1 MFFKKVYLLITL
13 FVMLFAESAKAQ
25 TWNFISNGISDIDK
39 ANLTA
44 DKQNWIYD
52 ATNDRWSNATEIGN
66 SELIANGTKIEF
78 TKGLFITA
86 SVADAVRIDAK
97 KNCFT
102 MNKANS
108 VITIQNLS
116 KDQIVTVSCKTTSK
130 TSARGISVTN
140 VTPLSGFFNSTSLD
154 EQTNVGVVTED
165 GDISLVNDG
174 GIYVYSISVTDENP
188 DKPGEP
194 GVGSDNSVKLDV
206 TKNQMRITFVNSDI
220 KYYNTDEV
228 KVAMNKADNTITVTA
243 LNGAW
248 SDVFT
253 SSVSN
258 ISFAKAQTTGGG
270 GDIVNPDGAVEIL
283 EAKGWQESAY
293 IKWKPFVGAD
303 TYKVYVKGGQY
314 SDWMKLDDQLVR
326 DYGSYG
332 RADAVGLMAGS
343 YEFKVVPY
351 NGTTELS
358 ENANEVANLEV
369 INYSREGFAHKDM
382 SEGVG
387 AYNNDGT
394 LKAGA
399 HVIYVTANT
408 AKTVSLTLNSGTYT
422 GLQNIIY
429 GYQKNAGDKPLA
441 VRLVGK
447 ISASDMDSFGSSAE
461 GIQIKGKGA
470 YSPLHITI
478 EGIGDDATT
487 SGFGFLVRNSK
498 SVEFRNFSNMLCMD
512 DCISIDSDNSNIW
525 VHNMDF
531 FYGST
536 GGDSDQAKGDGT
548 VDIKGDSKY
557 ITVAYNHFW
566 DSGKSSLCG
575 MTSETGPNWI
585 TYHHNWFDHSDSR
598 HPRIRTMSVHIWN
611 NYYDGVAKY
620 GVGAAKKSNAFV
632 ESNYFRGTKYPMLIS
647 KQGTDISGDGTGTFS
662 GEDGGM
668 IKSYGNIFAEKP
680 SSFKYVTYQQNN
692 IEFDAYEAA
701 TRDEFVP
708 ASVTA
713 KQGGRGYD
721 NFDTDNS
728 LMYAYIPDAAA
739 DVPSVV
745 TGYYG
750 AGRLNHGDFTWDFT
764 GKDADYSV
772 DSALKSALNNYK
784 SGLVKIFGDES
795 ASSGETGG
803 ESGGDTDGE
812 TDSESG
818 ESSIISASVEC
829 NFESGAP
836 SNDAFTVTNGSYST
850 SRGTVT
856 VNGVTYKNALKID
869 SKVTVTFT
877 TDKEMMIT
885 LVLSS
890 QKANTIG
897 IDNIKFTADSNF
909 IVTTKLAAGS
919 HTIIKNG
926 SESALFYIAL
936 SDILE

>member
-1 MFFKKVYLLITL
+1 MKNTFFKTIYLLL
-13 FVMLFAESAKAQ
+13 VCFVVLLADKANAQ
-25 TWNFISNGISDIDK
+25 TWNFISNKVNDIDRT
-39 ANLTA
+39 NLNA
-44 DKQNWIYD
+44 DSQKWTYD
-52 ATNDRWSNATEIGN
+52 ATNDRWGNAKEITN
-66 SELIANGTKIEF
+66 AKLIANGAELEF
-78 TKGLFITA
+78 TKELFITA
-86 SVADAVRIDAK
+86 PVADAVRIDAK

-102 MNKANS
+102 LNKANS
-108 VITIQNLS
+108 AITIKNLS
-116 KDQIVTVSCKTTSK
+116 KGLRLTVTCKTTSK

-140 VTPLSGFFNSTSLD
+140 VTPVSGYFNSASLD
-154 EQTNVGVVTED
+154 EQTNIGVVTND
-165 GDISLVNDG
+165 GDITLVNDG
-174 GIYVYSISVTDENP
+174 GIYIYSISVTDENP
-188 DKPGEP
+188 ENPGEP
-194 GVGSDNSVKLDV
+194 GGSSDHSVKMDV
-206 TKNQMRITFVNSDI
+206 KKNQMRLTFTNSDI

-228 KVAMNKADNTITVTA
+228 KVAMNRAENTVTVTA
-243 LNGAW
+243 LSDGW

-253 SSVSN
+253 GSVSN
-258 ISFAKAQTTGGG
+258 ISFAKAQETGGS
-270 GDIVNPDGAVEIL
+270 GDIVNPEGVVEIL

-293 IKWKPFVGAD
+293 VKWKPFTGAD

-314 SDWMKLDDQLVR
+314 ADWTKLDDQLVR

-332 RADAVGLMAGS
+332 RADAVGLMAGIYS
-343 YEFKVVPY
+343 FKVIPY
-351 NGTTELS
+351 NGTTEMPD
-358 ENANEVANLEV
+358 NANEVANLDV

-382 SEGVG
+382 DEGVG

-399 HVIYVTANT
+399 HVIYITANT

-441 VRLVGK
+441 VRIVGK

-461 GIQIKGKGA
+461 GLQIKGKGA

-525 VHNMDF
+525 IHNMDF

-548 VDIKGDSKY
+548 VDMKGDSKY
-557 ITVAYNHFW
+557 ITVAYNRFW

-647 KQGTDISGDGTGTFS
+647 KQGSDISGDGTGTFS

-680 SSFKYVTYQQNN
+680 STFKYVTYQQNN
-692 IEFDAYEAA
+692 TEFDAYEAT

-708 ASVTA
+708 ESVTA

-728 LMYAYIPDAAA
+728 LMYAYTPDAAA
-739 DVPSVV
+739 DVPAVV

-750 AGRLNHGDFTWDFT
+750 AGRLNHGDFSWDFT

-772 DSALKSALNNYK
+772 DTALKSALNNYK
-784 SGLVKIFGDES
+784 SCLVKIFGDEN
-795 ASSGETGG
+795 ASSEETGG
-803 ESGGDTDGE
+803 EAGGE
-812 TDSESG
+812 TG
-818 ESSIISASVEC
+818 EETGGGSTISASVEC
-829 NFESGAP
+829 NFETGAP
-836 SNDAFTVTNGSYST
+836 SNDAFTVTGGSYST
-850 SRGTVT
+850 SRGTAT
-856 VNGVTYKNALKID
+856 VNGVTYTNALKID
-869 SKVTVTFT
+869 SKVSVTFT
-877 TDKEMMIT
+877 TDKEMTIT

-890 QKANTIG
+890 LKANTIG
-897 IDNIKFTADSNF
+897 IDGTQYTADSNF
-909 IVTTKLAAGS
+909 IVTATLPAGS
-919 HTIIKNG
+919 HTIKKNG

-936 SDILE
+936 SDVIE